1 MTHPIINTLIKVH
14 QLITP
19 ITNNWILIGSSSL
32 FLQGYPV
39 KPNDIDILCPA
50 AEAQQIEH
58 LLKAYRFQPDANISR
73 DKFRSVFSKYVID
86 GVKVEVM
93 GDLEVNTPSG
103 WIKIWEQIKTPEYV
117 VVDEHA
123 FKVPSR
129 ADQLTIYNFFCREK
143 DKAILQMLK
152 FG

>member
-14 QLITP
+14 QLISPVTS
-19 ITNNWILIGSSSL
+19 NWMLIGSTSL

-58 LLKAYRFQPDANISR
+58 LLNAYRLQPDVNISR
-73 DKFRSVFSKYVID
+73 DKLRSVFSNYI
-86 GVKVEVM
+86 
-93 GDLEVNTPSG
+93 
-103 WIKIWEQIKTPEYV
+103 I
-117 VVDEHA
+117 
-123 FKVPSR
+123 
-129 ADQLTIYNFFCREK
+129 
-143 DKAILQMLK
+143 